1 MELEETQFTKN
12 QVNDVLSRGTK
23 KENVSLVIMRI
34 FTLVAAYITLERLV
48 IYPKE
53 LGFWYNAF
61 VIFILGYPVYK
72 MLFWGEM
79 AERKKCI
86 KKGQKFAAK
95 LIDVEVGISI
105 DMGREYKDYISRFQ
119 CLENSKEYIV
129 HFDNFDIRKYIA
141 NPYCNLYVYQKK
153 KKCIVAVKDFCI
165 KPEHL
170 SKSGYFLVK

>member
-1 MELEETQFTKN
+1 MDLEESQFIKN
-12 QVNDVLSRGTK
+12 RENDVLSRGTIG
-23 KENVSLVIMRI
+23 ENVTILMVRVGMI
-34 FTLVAAYITLERLV
+34 FGIYCLLSRLLTV
-48 IYPKE
+48 SDGWEY
-53 LGFWYNAF
+53 WYDAF
-61 VIFILGYPVYK
+61 VVFVLGYPCIK
-72 MLFWGEM
+72 MVFWGEM
-79 AERKKCI
+79 AQRKKCI

-95 LIDVEVGISI
+95 LIDVEASECI
-105 DMGREYKDYISRFQ
+105 DRNGCYTDYISRFQ
-119 CLENSKEYIV
+119 CLENSEEHVI